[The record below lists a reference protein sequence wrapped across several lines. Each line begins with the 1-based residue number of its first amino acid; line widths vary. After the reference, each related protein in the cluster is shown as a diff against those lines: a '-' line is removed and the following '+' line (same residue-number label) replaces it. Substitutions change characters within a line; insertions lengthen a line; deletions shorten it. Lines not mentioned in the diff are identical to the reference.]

1 MKLTPTDVRH
11 RQFSKGLFGLDEE
24 QVLEFLQ
31 IVASEM
37 ESLIQERNALKEAIR
52 EREVAIHDM
61 RERDRSLQNTI
72 QTASNMSDR
81 IRIDAEREA
90 KLIIADAQQKAEIIT
105 RDSRD
110 SLKKVYQDI
119 TDMKRARLQFEANLK
134 ALVQAHMTMLE
145 QGERL
150 LPNAHLP
157 NADL

>member
-1 MKLTPTDVRH
+1 MKLNPTDIRH

-37 ESLIQERNALKEAIR
+37 ENLIQERNSLKEELR
-52 EREVAIHDM
+52 SREVAIHDM
-61 RERDRSLQNTI
+61 RDRDRSLQSTI
-72 QTASNMSDR
+72 QTASDMSGR
-81 IRIDAEREA
+81 IRNDAEREA

-110 SLKKVYQDI
+110 SLKKVYTEI
-119 TDMKRARLQFEANLK
+119 ADMKRARMQFEANLK
-134 ALVQAHMTMLE
+134 AMVQAHLSILE
-145 QGERL
+145 QGERI

-157 NADL
+157 NLDL

>member
-11 RQFSKGLFGLDEE
+11 RQFSKGLLGLDEE

-37 ESLIQERNALKEAIR
+37 ESLIQEKNALKEALR

-61 RERDRSLQNTI
+61 RERDKTLQTTI
-72 QTASNMSDR
+72 QTASSMSDR
-81 IRIDAEREA
+81 IRSDAEREA

-119 TDMKRARLQFEANLK
+119 TDMKRARLQFEANMK
-134 ALVQAHMTMLE
+134 AMVQAHMTLLE

-157 NADL
+157 NIDL

>member
-37 ESLIQERNALKEAIR
+37 ESLIQEKNALKEALR
-52 EREVAIHDM
+52 EREVAINDM
-61 RERDRSLQNTI
+61 RERDKTLQTTI
-72 QTASNMSDR
+72 QTASSMSEK
-81 IRIDAEREA
+81 IRSDAEREA

-134 ALVQAHMTMLE
+134 AMVQAHLTLLE

-157 NADL
+157 HIDL